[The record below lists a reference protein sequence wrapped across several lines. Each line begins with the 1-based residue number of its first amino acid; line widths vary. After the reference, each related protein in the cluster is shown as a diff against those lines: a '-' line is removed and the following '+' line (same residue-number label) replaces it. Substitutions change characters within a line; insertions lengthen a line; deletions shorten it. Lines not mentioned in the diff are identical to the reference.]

1 MLPLHHLAHE
11 NRSYVEVVFHDL
23 EDWDTF
29 TVYNLSNQ

>member
-11 NRSYVEVVFHDL
+11 NRSYVLVFYDL